1 MELKDRNIDEAM
13 EQMLSK
19 MAEAMIRYMDSDTV
33 IPIDTH
39 NLKDGLGVAVFI
51 HGVLKAFK
59 MNPRAEQPRKNIGKI
74 RGKLYEGDIWGTNMI
89 DKVMAEGVSKYGK
102 GYFLVLYSSM
112 PYDVIQDKSG
122 VNQGWFSTHLS
133 GEFLSIAEEIYKQ
146 FSGDNK

>member
-1 MELKDRNIDEAM
+1 MELKDRDIDVAM
-13 EQMLSK
+13 ERMLSK

-33 IPIDTH
+33 IPVDTH

-59 MNPRAEQPRKNIGKI
+59 MNPRAERPRKNIGSI

-112 PYDVIQDKSG
+112 PYDVIQDESG
-122 VNQGWFSTHLS
+122 VNRGWFSTHLS